1 MIASFHECFCKW
13 LGKMPPGKIPPRK
26 DVPQEIA
33 PWKITPRPPENFPQE
48 NCPPWNLFVNFFWS
62 LVFVFM
68 RIFVQKKN
76 LFSFNHFFYFKF
88 VYFIYLY
95 YFFLSVYFWF
105 SGMAY
110 NVYHTY
116 MRNQQCWASLS
127 RSGYTPLLKATLIF
141 NSASVLLNILIN
153 WASNVA

>member
-1 MIASFHECFCKW
+1 MIRKNA
-13 LGKMPPGKIPPRK
+13 PGKNSSPEKCSPENCSLKNYPPS
-26 DVPQEIA
+26 
-33 PWKITPRPPENFPQE
+33 PENFPQE

-76 LFSFNHFFYFKF
+76 LFSFNHFFYYKF
-88 VYFIYLY
+88 VYFICLH
-95 YFFLSVYFWF
+95 YFFLSIYFWF
-105 SGMAY
+105 SGIAY

-153 WASNVA
+153 WASNVG